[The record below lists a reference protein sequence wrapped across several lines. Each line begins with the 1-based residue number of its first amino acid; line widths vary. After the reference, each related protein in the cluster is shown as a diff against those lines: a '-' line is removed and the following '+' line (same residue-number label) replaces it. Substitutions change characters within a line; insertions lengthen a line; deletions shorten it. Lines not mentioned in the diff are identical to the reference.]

1 MQTLIDPFE
10 LHAASFRQIPEE
22 PASGKHLVS
31 EGVNAREAA
40 RATLMDVDE
49 IAWFAD
55 DSWEDDEV
63 TQELDLDLEEDM
75 PRRAVVA
82 RGRGARVWM
91 SEE

>member
-10 LHAASFRQIPEE
+10 LHAASFRTIPEE

-55 DSWEDDEV
+55 DWEDDEV
-63 TQELDLDLEEDM
+63 TQELDLDLEEAL
-75 PRRAVVA
+75 PRRAVVP

>member
-22 PASGKHLVS
+22 PVSGKHLGAES
-31 EGVNAREAA
+31 VNARAP
-40 RATLMDVDE
+40 LMDVDE
-49 IAWFAD
+49 IAWCAAD
-55 DSWEDDEV
+55 WEDDEV
-63 TQELDLDLEEDM
+63 TQELDLDLEEDL
-75 PRRAVVA
+75 PRRALVP

>member
-1 MQTLIDPFE
+1 MHTLLDPFE
-10 LHAASFRQIPEE
+10 LHAASFRQLPEE

-31 EGVNAREAA
+31 ESVNA

-55 DSWEDDEV
+55 DWEDDEV
-63 TQELDLDLEEDM
+63 TQELDLDLEEDL
-75 PRRAVVA
+75 PRRALVP